1 MGTWEIW
8 AGVMPRVLSAAVRPV
23 VTIGRGGMG
32 GPGGFD
38 APQLSLKTFV
48 EQRRAYLLA
57 LDDVKQAAK
66 L

>member
-1 MGTWEIW
+1 
-8 AGVMPRVLSAAVRPV
+8 
-23 VTIGRGGMG
+23 MG

>member
-1 MGTWEIW
+1 
-8 AGVMPRVLSAAVRPV
+8 
-23 VTIGRGGMG
+23 MG

-38 APQLSLKTFV
+38 APQLNLKTFV